1 MPSFSYM
8 LCAPQALSYLS
19 DNINPDDGVRWY
31 ATSKQGAIIRTIE
44 YEGENAIILK
54 KSFSPYR
61 YQNIDVGIPMYQY
74 YLLGK
79 EITITSVTEKVVN
92 ASSIPSW
99 NTNASDFQPDA
110 GATWDGYQQSLA
122 FVLFDTNWYTDK
134 SDYVSTSLPSNL
146 SSCISMAV
154 PMDNLSVIPES
165 YSISSHS
172 CVLGIPDRFLISSS
186 PDFTTLITGEP
197 NIFTQNFQYGT
208 NVNYTY
214 YVLDEPSVSKN
225 LYNNPIPMY
234 RGRGASVLFDN
245 FLCDSKGNFKYN
257 FNITPEH
264 TYITAY
270 DAMRQLSDEEYQY
283 EYGVNPP
290 PVVGYLNSG
299 SNPGYFNWYNMQQV
313 IGGGIASTYCRVF
326 PNDISRLNYVP
337 LQDAFFTGIYVTED
351 TTGAANYVQTGNLPD
366 DAYINEVG
374 DDGIPNKWKSDEGGD
389 NEDGEDNSSTDDME
403 LPSPTKGALTAGAA
417 RYFLFTKE
425 SMESFLQWFWYD
437 NTQITDILNNW
448 ITNMYGNLK
457 ECILQYR
464 FFPCSLSALG
474 TITDT
479 SDEIILGKFN
489 TSVTARRLSALPSSV
504 LLGTINIKT
513 AYSHFN
519 TFVDYEGYTNFQIYL
534 PYFGITKLP
543 TKSVQ
548 NKVLKVYYAV
558 DVTSGEMT
566 YIIKSYEPGSNDGFV
581 VFETVVPIGES
592 IPLSLVDSLETA
604 TNLFGTAV
612 NVAGSVIGLAASIG
626 TGNAVGA
633 AMSAKA
639 LTSSV
644 DESETAMASIG
655 VEQARHTGEMVNRG
669 VSGATNI
676 AEGLQ
681 FKSDTPSSV
690 GQITSLM
697 AKWSPQKCYLLVDYP
712 IIKRD
717 QSQYGKHI
725 GYLNYQPFKLSSLV
739 GFTTCVKPQID
750 FTNTAPLLKE
760 IEELYQLMETGII
773 L

>member
-8 LCAPQALSYLS
+8 LCAPQALSYIT
-19 DNINPDDGVRWY
+19 NYAIPGAGVRY
-31 ATSKQGAIIRTIE
+31 YSTTFQGSIIRTIE

-54 KSFSPYR
+54 KLFTPYR
-61 YQNIDVGIPMYQY
+61 YDNIDVGIPMYQY

-79 EITITSVTEKVVN
+79 DITIKSVTEKVVR

-99 NTNASDFQPDA
+99 TTDGSDFRPET
-110 GATWDGYQQSLA
+110 GATSDGYQQSLA
-122 FVLFDTNWYTDK
+122 LVLFDTNWYTDTT
-134 SDYVSTSLPSNL
+134 DYVLTSLPKNL
-146 SSCISMAV
+146 YSCITMPV
-154 PMDNLSVIPES
+154 PMDNLSDIPES
-165 YSISSHS
+165 YSVNSHS
-172 CVLGIPDRFLISSS
+172 CVLGIPDRFLMSSS
-186 PDFTTLITGEP
+186 PDFSNLIIGEP
-197 NIFTQNFQYGT
+197 EIFTQNFQYSPNAFYAVYELGGS
-208 NVNYTY
+208 YTT
-214 YVLDEPSVSKN
+214 KG
-225 LYNNPIPMY
+225 LYNNPISMY
-234 RGRGASVLFDN
+234 RNRGSAVLFDN
-245 FLCDSKGNFKYN
+245 YLCDSKGNFKYN
-257 FNITPEH
+257 FNITPDH

-270 DAMRQLSDEEYQY
+270 EAMKFLVAEEYTY
-283 EYGVNPP
+283 NGENLP
-290 PVVGYLNSG
+290 PVTGYVQSG
-299 SNPGYFNWYNMQQV
+299 SNPGYFKWYNIQQV
-313 IGGGIASTYCRVF
+313 NVGGVASTYCRLF

-337 LQDAFFTGIYVTED
+337 LQDAFFTGIYVTENSA
-351 TTGAANYVQTGNLPD
+351 GASNYVQTGNLPD
-366 DAYINEVG
+366 DAYINDVG
-374 DDGIPNKWKSDEGGD
+374 DDGVPNKWKSDEGGD
-389 NEDGEDNSSTDDME
+389 NEDGEDNSSTDDMK

-474 TITDT
+474 TMTET

-489 TSVTARRLSALPSSV
+489 TSVTARRLSALPSSI

-513 AYSHFN
+513 AYPHFN

-534 PYFGITKLP
+534 PYFGIAKLP

-566 YIIKSYEPGSNDGFV
+566 YIIKSYEPESNDGFV

-612 NVAGSVIGLAASIG
+612 NVAGSTIGLAASIAS
-626 TGNAVGA
+626 GNVMGA
-633 AMSAKA
+633 ALSAKSMVA
-639 LTSSV
+639 AKG
-644 DESETAMASIG
+644 DSEMAIPLAG
-655 VEQARHTGEMVNRG
+655 VQEPRDTGEMIDRG
-669 VSGATNI
+669 VSGATGI
-676 AEGLQ
+676 AENLQ

-712 IIKRD
+712 IVKRN

-725 GYLNYQPFKLSSLV
+725 GYLNYQPFKLSSLS
-739 GFTTCVKPQID
+739 GFTTCVKPQIN
-750 FTNTAPLLKE
+750 FTQTAPLLKE
-760 IEELYQLMETGII
+760 IEEIYQLMESGII

>member
-1 MPSFSYM
+1 MASFSYM
-8 LCAPQALSYLS
+8 LCAPQAVSYLS
-19 DNINPDDGVRWY
+19 NYSSPSSGVRY
-31 ATSKQGAIIRTIE
+31 YSTTFQGAIIRTIE
-44 YEGENAIILK
+44 YDGENAIILK
-54 KSFSPYR
+54 KSFTPYR
-61 YQNIDVGIPMYQY
+61 YENIDVGIPMYQY

-79 EITITSVTEKVVN
+79 NVSITSVTEKVVR

-99 NTNASDFQPDA
+99 TTNGERFQPDA
-110 GATWDGYQQSLA
+110 GATSDGYQQSLA
-122 FVLFDTNWYTDK
+122 FVLFDTNWYADT
-134 SDYVSTSLPSNL
+134 SDYVSTSLPTNL
-146 SSCISMAV
+146 STCISMPV
-154 PMDNLSVIPES
+154 PMDNLSEIPES
-165 YSISSHS
+165 YSVNSHS
-172 CVLGIPDRFLISSS
+172 CVLGIPDRFLMSSS
-186 PDFTTLITGEP
+186 PDFSTRITGEP
-197 NIFTQNFQYGT
+197 NIFAQNFQYGT
-208 NVNYTY
+208 NANYTLY
-214 YVLDEPSVSKN
+214 QIGGGTLSRN
-225 LYNNPIPMY
+225 LYNYPIPFY
-234 RGRGASVLFDN
+234 RNRNINSILFDN
-245 FLCDSKGNFKYN
+245 YLCDSKGNFKYN
-257 FNITPEH
+257 FNITPDH

-270 DAMRQLSDEEYQY
+270 DAMKFLADEEYQY
-283 EYGVNPP
+283 NLDNLPP
-290 PVVGYLNSG
+290 TTGYVTGG

-313 IGGGIASTYCRVF
+313 IVNGAASAYNRAF
-326 PNDISRLNYVP
+326 PNDVSRLNYTP
-337 LQDAFFTGIYVTED
+337 LQEAFFTGIYVTED
-351 TTGAANYVQTGNLPD
+351 SNGASNYVQTGNLPD

-374 DDGIPNKWKSDEGGD
+374 DDGVPNKWKSDEGGD

-474 TITDT
+474 TMTET

-513 AYSHFN
+513 AYPHFN

-566 YIIKSYEPGSNDGFV
+566 YIIKSYEPDSNDGFV
-581 VFETVVPIGES
+581 VFETVVPIGEA

-626 TGNAVGA
+626 TGNVIGA
-633 AMSAKA
+633 AMSTKA
-639 LTSSV
+639 LTSSM
-644 DESETAMASIG
+644 DASETTMASIG

-676 AEGLQ
+676 AESLQ

-712 IIKRD
+712 IVKRD

-725 GYLNYQPFKLSSLV
+725 GYLNYQPFKLSSLA

-750 FTNTAPLLKE
+750 FKQTAPLLKE
-760 IEELYQLMETGII
+760 IEEIYQLMESGII